1 MYTNFYQDQEMK
13 YTEIAIVLEDFEV
26 GTNGKFYI
34 PVLLPEVTG
43 GNPIN
48 KNGRVSASNIVNSS
62 GKAGI
67 TNYTSTNYVE
77 LRVPKYIEDEIK
89 VPRYIWGRYTYM
101 ILKGEKLLVTF
112 IGGEVNRPCIIG
124 LPYSS

>member
-13 YTEIAIVLEDFEV
+13 YTEMAVVLEDFEV
-26 GTNGKFYI
+26 KTSGKFYI
-34 PVLLPEVTG
+34 PVLLPEVAG
-43 GNPIN
+43 GSPIN
-48 KNGRVSASNIVNSS
+48 SSGRVISSNIVNSS

-67 TNYTSTNYVE
+67 GSYTSTNYVE
-77 LRVPKYIEDEIK
+77 LRVPGYIEDEVK
-89 VPRYIWGRYTYM
+89 VLKYFRGRLTYV
-101 ILKGEKLLVTF
+101 IQKGEKLLVTF